1 MELFLLF
8 AGSILVN
15 NFVLTR
21 FLGTCPFIG
30 VSNKLETA
38 FSMGIAVTF
47 VLTLTA
53 VSSWLIQSYILIPFG
68 LDKFLTTVS
77 LILVIASLVQFI
89 EMVILKTS
97 PSLYKALGIFLP
109 LITTNCVILGL
120 ALLIDVRKYSLIDS
134 LVFGL
139 SAGIGF
145 TLAIV
150 MMAGIREEFK
160 FADIP
165 KPLQEAPIVL
175 ITAGIMSLAFMG
187 FTGLIPM

>member
-1 MELFLLF
+1 LELFLLF
-8 AGSILVN
+8 AGSVLVN

-21 FLGTCPFIG
+21 FLGICPFIG
-30 VSNKLETA
+30 VSNMLETA

-47 VLTLTA
+47 VLTLTSVA
-53 VSSWLIQSYILIPFG
+53 SWLIQKYLLIQYG
-68 LDKFLTTVS
+68 LEFLTTVS

-89 EMVILKTS
+89 EMVIQKTS
-97 PSLYKALGIFLP
+97 PTLHKALGIFLP

-120 ALLIDVRKYSLIDS
+120 ALLIDVRQYNLISSLI
-134 LVFGL
+134 FGL
-139 SAGIGF
+139 GAGIGF

-165 KPLQEAPIVL
+165 NPLRGAPIIL
-175 ITAGIMSLAFMG
+175 LTAGIMSLAFMG
-187 FTGLIPM
+187 FTGLIPL